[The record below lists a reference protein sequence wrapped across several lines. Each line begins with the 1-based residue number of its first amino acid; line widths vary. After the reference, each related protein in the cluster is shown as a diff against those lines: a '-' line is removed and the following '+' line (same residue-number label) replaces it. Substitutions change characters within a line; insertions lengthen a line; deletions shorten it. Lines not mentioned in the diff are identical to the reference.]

1 MSAPVSSSARSPDG
15 GSASASLRWSVWV
28 LASAGKL
35 LEGMVVFLGG
45 ITLPLLAGQFQLGAL
60 QEGGLSAASLIGIL
74 VGAIALGGLADRFGR
89 RPLFI
94 AAMGL
99 LLLGLVL
106 VLLSPT
112 PLWLGAGLLLIGLAL
127 GADYPLAHLVIA
139 ECMPVARR
147 GRMVLSAFG
156 FQALGALLATALAAL
171 LWPQGPD
178 PASWRLLY
186 LLPLPAVLLV
196 LLGRLLLP
204 RHSAGLL
211 GGADL
216 QAARQ
221 ALMQPGGAAAADWSL
236 LLEPPLRRATALA
249 CLPWFLQ
256 DLSTYGVGL
265 SLPLLLRSAGDR
277 SATRSAAVID
287 LMLVLGI
294 ATAIALAD
302 RWGRIPLQITGFLGC
317 AAGLLLAGFAF
328 GTAMPRLPLLVA
340 GLTLFQ
346 FMTNL
351 GPNAQTYLLAGE
363 LFPTPLRGLGAGI
376 AAAAG
381 KVGAVTT
388 ALVFPLALQQ
398 QHGAGVLLFSLAFT
412 SLLGAA
418 VTWWFRQET
427 RDRDL
432 LAEPLPVL
440 LLQPRLEPLWSPPT
454 DQPSVLPSPPPE
466 GAAPS
471 SAAPP

>member
-1 MSAPVSSSARSPDG
+1 MNAPVSSSARSPDG
-15 GSASASLRWSVWV
+15 GRAGAPLRWSVWV

-35 LEGMVVFLGG
+35 LEGMVVFLGA
-45 ITLPLLAGQFQLGAL
+45 ITLPLLADQFHLSAL
-60 QEGGLSAASLIGIL
+60 QQGCLSAASLIGIL
-74 VGAIALGGLADRFGR
+74 VGAIALGALADRFGR

-99 LLLGLVL
+99 LLLGLVV

-112 PLWLGAGLLLIGLAL
+112 SLCLGAGLLLIGLAL
-127 GADYPLAHLVIA
+127 GADYPVAHLVIA

-147 GRMVLSAFG
+147 GRMVLAAFG

-171 LWPQGPD
+171 LWPQGAD

-204 RHSAGLL
+204 RHSPWLL
-211 GGADL
+211 GGDDL
-216 QAARQ
+216 QAARL
-221 ALMQPGGAAAADWSL
+221 ALMPPSSAASADCSL
-236 LLEPPLRRATALA
+236 LLQPPLRRATALA

-265 SLPLLLRSAGDR
+265 SLPLLLSSAGAG
-277 SATRSAAVID
+277 SAPRAAALID

-294 ATAIALAD
+294 AAAIALAD
-302 RWGRIPLQITGFLGC
+302 RWGRIPLQIIGFLGC
-317 AAGLLLAGFAF
+317 AAGLLLAGFAL
-328 GTAMPRLPLLVA
+328 GSPLPRLPLLAA
-340 GLTLFQ
+340 GLALFQ

-363 LFPTPLRGLGAGI
+363 LFPTPLRGLGAGL

-381 KVGAVTT
+381 KAGAVIT
-388 ALVFPLALQQ
+388 ALVFPLVLQRQ
-398 QHGAGVLLFSLAFT
+398 GAGGLLSTLAFT
-412 SLLGAA
+412 SVLGAA

-432 LAEPLPVL
+432 LAEPWPAAWPQLRP
-440 LLQPRLEPLWSPPT
+440 EPLRHPPMN
-454 DQPSVLPSPPPE
+454 QLSLSPSPPPE